1 MRHFATLLFVLAL
14 APATLFAQS
23 YSAILSGAA
32 EIPGPGDTDGAGLA
46 VVSIDGS
53 TLRYTVWAQNIGAAT
68 SAHIHTGAAGVSGAP
83 LVTLDHN
90 MLSSGTVTVS
100 ADVANQIRS
109 NPSGYY
115 INVHTG
121 EFPNGA
127 IRGQLTSTAVS
138 GGETSAYIPVVG
150 KVKGANNT
158 NFVTDLR
165 IINNGA
171 ATANVTLDFYAQNV
185 AGQAAPTVSKVVT
198 IAPGEQ
204 KVLDDVAGVT
214 LGVQSGLGGLA
225 LSSDQNVVASA
236 RVINDLREQ
245 SLGTAGFA
253 IDAAAEGETAG
264 TIAFLSNA
272 TDYRTNLG
280 YFNPSAATV
289 NVTLTARRALDGS
302 VLGTTTIAVPAHAMV
317 QQPVFSLISS
327 VPEAD
332 RSQADFYVTWT
343 ASAPM
348 FIYGAVTD
356 NRTGDAVL
364 NQ

>member
-1 MRHFATLLFVLAL
+1 MKRFAMLLLVLAL
-14 APATLFAQS
+14 APATLLAQS

-32 EIPGPGDTDGAGLA
+32 EVPGPGDTDGAGLA
-46 VVSIDGS
+46 VVTIDGT
-53 TLRYTVWAQNIGAAT
+53 TLRYTVWTQSIGAAT
-68 SAHIHTGAAGVSGAP
+68 AAHIHAGAAGVSGAP
-83 LVTLDHN
+83 VVTLDHN
-90 MLSSGTVTVS
+90 TLGNGSVMVSSEI
-100 ADVANQIRS
+100 ADQLRA

-115 INVHTG
+115 VNVHTG

-138 GGETSAYIPVVG
+138 GGTTRAYIPVVG
-150 KVKGANNT
+150 RVKGANNT

-171 ATANVTLDFYAQNV
+171 VTANVTLDYYAQNAAGHASPTASQVV
-185 AGQAAPTVSKVVT
+185 AV
-198 IAPGEQ
+198 APGEQ
-204 KVLDDVAGVT
+204 KVLDDVVGAT
-214 LGVQSGLGGLA
+214 LDIQSGLGGLA
-225 LSSDQNVVASA
+225 LTSDQNIIASA
-236 RVINDLREQ
+236 RVINDLRDQ

-253 IDAAAEGETAG
+253 IDAAAEGETSG

-280 YFNPSAATV
+280 YFNPSASTV

-302 VLGTTTIAVPAHAMV
+302 VLGATTVAVPSHAMI
-317 QQPVFSLISS
+317 QQPVFAAIAA
-327 VPEAD
+327 VPEVD
-332 RSQADFYVTWT
+332 RAQTDFYVTWT

-348 FIYGAVTD
+348 FVYGAVTD
-356 NRTGDAVL
+356 NKTGDAVL